1 MDVQCDRCKT
11 EYEFD
16 DALVS
21 GRGTTV
27 KCTNCGFQFKV
38 HKQGNEAVD
47 DRWAIRTTDHRDLV
61 FHTLKDLQK
70 AILAKQVGKH
80 DTLARGSAAPRA
92 LGAIAELS
100 PFFEEQR
107 KRQTSIPPPLP
118 PPPAR
123 RPSSPGID
131 PRTTAPLLTANA
143 LATAPATATSTSAPT
158 QLGGIAQAAGRRL
171 TPVGLHATQPRPQSS
186 NPPPPAQAQAGAR
199 KSPDTLRPPESGA
212 VPPPNEAEAEAAT
225 EVKAPPAVHTAPIVA
240 LNGPPSEDVTVPL
253 RNGARAREEHP
264 SGLRPPPQRARATS
278 APEISSPLPPAAKR
292 PRLPSYDDVPDTQ
305 PPARGRL
312 RAEVDSSLPSHRPVR
327 RVGGWV
333 IAAMLF
339 VSVGIG
345 GVIVGQKYMPGKIA
359 PVAGPAPLDPRA
371 QEFLRTGERALD
383 DGDLETAKESFDKA
397 SVIAEKDPRVLL
409 GMARLATVRAD
420 VPWLK
425 QRLSPTDASDETK
438 RSWTELSAKAKVLAD
453 AALAAAP
460 DDTMAVRVKMDA
472 LRIAGERDQARAFVT
487 KIIVNAQQ
495 PDTAYVLAA
504 LDLAEPEPLY
514 KTIIERLRVAAQAEG
529 NSGRARA
536 ALVYALARSGDA
548 AAAKSELDRLGL
560 LARPHPLYASLK
572 TFLEKTPAKGD
583 GGVASVASGPVVDV
597 NNLPRQGTGGG
608 GGDTPTGDSKSLLT
622 QANTAMRKGNL
633 DRASTLFSAALD
645 KNPND
650 SEAQAGLGD
659 VARAQHNNAAARASY
674 QRAVQM
680 NGHYLPALIGLA
692 DAEWELGDKAS
703 AHKRYKDMVENF
715 PDGALPA
722 HVKSRAGDAPAPAP
736 TSAPAPTTAPSGAPA
751 P

>member
-38 HKQGNEAVD
+38 HKQGGEAVD
-47 DRWAIRTTDHRDLV
+47 DRWMIKTTDQRDLV

-80 DTLARGSAAPRA
+80 DTLARGSAPPRA

-118 PPPAR
+118 AGR
-123 RPSSPGID
+123 RPSSPGIE
-131 PRTTAPLLTANA
+131 PRPG
-143 LATAPATATSTSAPT
+143 T
-158 QLGGIAQAAGRRL
+158 QLGMPTAPRQQ
-171 TPVGLHATQPRPQSS
+171 TPVGLYAPQAA
-186 NPPPPAQAQAGAR
+186 PPPAPVEPR
-199 KSPDTLRPPESGA
+199 PPRPSDTLRPPESGA
-212 VPPPNEAEAEAAT
+212 VPPP
-225 EVKAPPAVHTAPIVA
+225 VDDVPIPKADKVLPMPVVAVAPT
-240 LNGPPSEDVTVPL
+240 PMDESTVPL
-253 RNGARAREEHP
+253 RNGARVREEVAV
-264 SGLRPPPQRARATS
+264 LKPPPQRPRASS
-278 APEISSPLPPAAKR
+278 APEVSSPLPPPPVR
-292 PRLPSYDDVPDTQ
+292 RERLPSYDDVLETQ

-312 RAEVDSSLPSHRPVR
+312 RSEIDSNLPSQRPAR

-333 IAAMLF
+333 IAAILI

-345 GVIVGQKYMPGKIA
+345 GVIVGQKYMPGA
-359 PVAGPAPLDPRA
+359 TPTTVGAAPLDPRA

-420 VPWLK
+420 IPWLK
-425 QRLSPTDASDETK
+425 QRLSPQDASDETK
-438 RSWTELSAKAKVLAD
+438 RSWSELSAKARTLAD
-453 AALAAAP
+453 TALTAAP
-460 DDTMAVRVKMDA
+460 DDIGAVRVKMDA
-472 LRIAGERDQARAFVT
+472 LRIAGEREQARGYVT
-487 KIIVNAQQ
+487 KIIGNAQQ

-536 ALVYALARSGDA
+536 ALVYALARSGDGA
-548 AAAKSELDRLGL
+548 GAKGELDRLGL
-560 LARPHPLYASLK
+560 LTRPHPLYAPLK
-572 TFLEKTPAKGD
+572 AFVEKAPAKGD
-583 GGVASVASGPVVDV
+583 GGVAPVASGPVVDV
-597 NNLPRQGTGGG
+597 NNLPRQGLGGP
-608 GGDTPTGDSKSLLT
+608 PTGDSKSLLA
-622 QANTAMRKGNL
+622 QGNAAMRRGDY
-633 DRASTLFSAALD
+633 DRANTLFSAALD
-645 KNPND
+645 KNPGD

-659 VARAQHNNAAARASY
+659 VARAQHNNAGARASY

-680 NGHYLPALIGLA
+680 NGHYLPALVGLA
-692 DAEWELGDKAS
+692 DAEWDLGDKAS
-703 AHKRYKDMVENF
+703 AQKRYKDLVENF
-715 PDGALPA
+715 PDGALPN
-722 HVKSRAGDAPAPAP
+722 HVKTRAEGGAPAPAPAP
-736 TSAPAPTTAPSGAPA
+736 TSAPTVAPTTASSGSAAP
-751 P
+751 